1 MWLDPNSDMGV
12 FVGQQALPTTLFF
25 DALGRLQEVRVG
37 ELSEA
42 TLQQKV
48 RALQAAQL

>member
-1 MWLDPNSDMGV
+1 MGG
-12 FVGQQALPTTLFF
+12 FVGQRALPTTLFF
-25 DALGRLQEVRVG
+25 DGQGRLQEVRVG

-48 RALQAAQL
+48 STLQAAQL

>member
-1 MWLDPNSDMGV
+1 MGV

-25 DALGRLQEVRVG
+25 DGQGRLQDVRIG

-48 RALQAAQL
+48 SALQAAQP